1 MSENK
6 KSVEESFN
14 EIESIIA
21 EMQKE
26 DVTLDRSFEL
36 YNQGLTLIKECN
48 EKLDSMEKQIKI
60 IEEGNICLLYTSD
73 AADDLLCV
81 DLGGR
86 RIIKKKK

>member
-1 MSENK
+1 MSEKK

-60 IEEGNICLLYTSD
+60 IEEGNIN
-73 AADDLLCV
+73 
-81 DLGGR
+81 G
-86 RIIKKKK
+86 

>member
-60 IEEGNICLLYTSD
+60 IE
-73 AADDLLCV
+73 
-81 DLGGR
+81 
-86 RIIKKKK
+86 

>member
-26 DVTLDRSFEL
+26 DVTLDQSCEL

-60 IEEGNICLLYTSD
+60 IEEGNIN
-73 AADDLLCV
+73 
-81 DLGGR
+81 G
-86 RIIKKKK
+86 

>member
-60 IEEGNICLLYTSD
+60 IEEG
-73 AADDLLCV
+73 
-81 DLGGR
+81 
-86 RIIKKKK
+86 IING

>member
-48 EKLDSMEKQIKI
+48 EKLDSMEKQVKI
-60 IEEGNICLLYTSD
+60 IEEGNIN
-73 AADDLLCV
+73 
-81 DLGGR
+81 G
-86 RIIKKKK
+86 

>member
-60 IEEGNICLLYTSD
+60 IEEGTIN
-73 AADDLLCV
+73 
-81 DLGGR
+81 G
-86 RIIKKKK
+86 

>member
-36 YNQGLTLIKECN
+36 YNQGLKLIKECN
-48 EKLDSMEKQIKI
+48 GKLDSMEKQIKI
-60 IEEGNICLLYTSD
+60 IEEGNIN
-73 AADDLLCV
+73 
-81 DLGGR
+81 G
-86 RIIKKKK
+86 

>member
-6 KSVEESFN
+6 KSVDESFN
-14 EIESIIA
+14 EMESIIA

-36 YNQGLTLIKECN
+36 YNQGLTLIKKKK

-60 IEEGNICLLYTSD
+60 IEEGNIN
-73 AADDLLCV
+73 
-81 DLGGR
+81 G
-86 RIIKKKK
+86 

>member
-48 EKLDSMEKQIKI
+48 EKLDSIEKQIKI
-60 IEEGNICLLYTSD
+60 IEEGNIN
-73 AADDLLCV
+73 
-81 DLGGR
+81 G
-86 RIIKKKK
+86 

>member
-48 EKLDSMEKQIKI
+48 EKLDSMEKQIKV
-60 IEEGNICLLYTSD
+60 IEEGNIN
-73 AADDLLCV
+73 
-81 DLGGR
+81 G
-86 RIIKKKK
+86 

>member
-14 EIESIIA
+14 EIEGIIA

-36 YNQGLTLIKECN
+36 YNQVLKLIKECN
-48 EKLDSMEKQIKI
+48 GKLDSMEKQIKI
-60 IEEGNICLLYTSD
+60 IEEGNIN
-73 AADDLLCV
+73 
-81 DLGGR
+81 G
-86 RIIKKKK
+86 

>member
-60 IEEGNICLLYTSD
+60 IEEVNIN
-73 AADDLLCV
+73 
-81 DLGGR
+81 G
-86 RIIKKKK
+86 

>member
-60 IEEGNICLLYTSD
+60 IEEGNIN
-73 AADDLLCV
+73 
-81 DLGGR
+81 G
-86 RIIKKKK
+86 

>member
-48 EKLDSMEKQIKI
+48 EKLDSM
-60 IEEGNICLLYTSD
+60 
-73 AADDLLCV
+73 
-81 DLGGR
+81 
-86 RIIKKKK
+86 

>member
-36 YNQGLTLIKECN
+36 YNQGLMLIKECN

-60 IEEGNICLLYTSD
+60 IEEGNIN
-73 AADDLLCV
+73 
-81 DLGGR
+81 G
-86 RIIKKKK
+86 

>member
-48 EKLDSMEKQIKI
+48 EKLDYMEKQIKI
-60 IEEGNICLLYTSD
+60 IEEGNIN
-73 AADDLLCV
+73 
-81 DLGGR
+81 G
-86 RIIKKKK
+86 

>member
-26 DVTLDRSFEL
+26 DVTLDHSFEL
-36 YNQGLTLIKECN
+36 YNQGLKLIKECN
-48 EKLDSMEKQIKI
+48 GKLDSMEKQIKI
-60 IEEGNICLLYTSD
+60 IEEGNIN
-73 AADDLLCV
+73 
-81 DLGGR
+81 G
-86 RIIKKKK
+86 

>member
-14 EIESIIA
+14 DIESIIA

-60 IEEGNICLLYTSD
+60 IEEGNIN
-73 AADDLLCV
+73 
-81 DLGGR
+81 G
-86 RIIKKKK
+86 

>member
-26 DVTLDRSFEL
+26 EVTLDRSFEL

-60 IEEGNICLLYTSD
+60 IEEGNIN
-73 AADDLLCV
+73 
-81 DLGGR
+81 G
-86 RIIKKKK
+86 

>member
-36 YNQGLTLIKECN
+36 YNQGFTLIKECN

-60 IEEGNICLLYTSD
+60 IEEGNIN
-73 AADDLLCV
+73 
-81 DLGGR
+81 G
-86 RIIKKKK
+86 

>member
-14 EIESIIA
+14 EIENIIA

-48 EKLDSMEKQIKI
+48 EKLDYMEKQIKI
-60 IEEGNICLLYTSD
+60 IEEGNIN
-73 AADDLLCV
+73 
-81 DLGGR
+81 G
-86 RIIKKKK
+86 

>member
-14 EIESIIA
+14 DIESINA

-60 IEEGNICLLYTSD
+60 IEEGNIN
-73 AADDLLCV
+73 
-81 DLGGR
+81 G
-86 RIIKKKK
+86 

>member
-60 IEEGNICLLYTSD
+60 IEEGNIK
-73 AADDLLCV
+73 
-81 DLGGR
+81 G
-86 RIIKKKK
+86 

>member
-14 EIESIIA
+14 EMESIIA

-60 IEEGNICLLYTSD
+60 IEEGNIN
-73 AADDLLCV
+73 
-81 DLGGR
+81 G
-86 RIIKKKK
+86 

>member
-14 EIESIIA
+14 EIENIIA

-60 IEEGNICLLYTSD
+60 IEEGNIN
-73 AADDLLCV
+73 
-81 DLGGR
+81 G
-86 RIIKKKK
+86 

>member
-14 EIESIIA
+14 EIENIIA

-36 YNQGLTLIKECN
+36 YNQGLKLIKECN
-48 EKLDSMEKQIKI
+48 GKLDSMEKQIKI
-60 IEEGNICLLYTSD
+60 IEEGNIN
-73 AADDLLCV
+73 
-81 DLGGR
+81 G
-86 RIIKKKK
+86 

>member
-1 MSENK
+1 MSESK

-60 IEEGNICLLYTSD
+60 IEEGNIN
-73 AADDLLCV
+73 
-81 DLGGR
+81 G
-86 RIIKKKK
+86 

>member
-14 EIESIIA
+14 EIESIIT

-60 IEEGNICLLYTSD
+60 IEEGNIN
-73 AADDLLCV
+73 
-81 DLGGR
+81 G
-86 RIIKKKK
+86 

>member
-1 MSENK
+1 MNENK

-36 YNQGLTLIKECN
+36 YNQGLKLIKECN
-48 EKLDSMEKQIKI
+48 GKLDSMEKQIKI
-60 IEEGNICLLYTSD
+60 IEEGNIN
-73 AADDLLCV
+73 
-81 DLGGR
+81 G
-86 RIIKKKK
+86 

>member
-14 EIESIIA
+14 EIEGIIA

-36 YNQGLTLIKECN
+36 YNQGLKLIKECN
-48 EKLDSMEKQIKI
+48 GKLDSMEKQIKI
-60 IEEGNICLLYTSD
+60 IEEGNIN
-73 AADDLLCV
+73 
-81 DLGGR
+81 G
-86 RIIKKKK
+86 

>member
-14 EIESIIA
+14 KIESIIA

-48 EKLDSMEKQIKI
+48 EKLHSMEKQIKI
-60 IEEGNICLLYTSD
+60 IEEGNIN
-73 AADDLLCV
+73 
-81 DLGGR
+81 G
-86 RIIKKKK
+86 

>member
-26 DVTLDRSFEL
+26 DVTLDCSFEL

-60 IEEGNICLLYTSD
+60 IEEGNIN
-73 AADDLLCV
+73 
-81 DLGGR
+81 G
-86 RIIKKKK
+86 

>member
-60 IEEGNICLLYTSD
+60 IEEGKIN
-73 AADDLLCV
+73 
-81 DLGGR
+81 G
-86 RIIKKKK
+86 

>member
-26 DVTLDRSFEL
+26 DVTLDRSYEL

-60 IEEGNICLLYTSD
+60 IEEGNIN
-73 AADDLLCV
+73 
-81 DLGGR
+81 G
-86 RIIKKKK
+86 

>member
-14 EIESIIA
+14 EIENIIA

-36 YNQGLTLIKECN
+36 YNQGLKLIKECN

-60 IEEGNICLLYTSD
+60 IEEGNIN
-73 AADDLLCV
+73 
-81 DLGGR
+81 G
-86 RIIKKKK
+86 